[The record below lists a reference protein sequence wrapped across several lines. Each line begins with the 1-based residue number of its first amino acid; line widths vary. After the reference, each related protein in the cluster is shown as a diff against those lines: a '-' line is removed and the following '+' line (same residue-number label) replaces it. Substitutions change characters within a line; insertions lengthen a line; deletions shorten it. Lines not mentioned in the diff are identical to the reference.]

1 MDLEKLKELALTV
14 ALGVADDE
22 EVQEL
27 QSFQKQFPAEAD
39 KELAH
44 AHSVVANLA
53 FTLPEQLPP
62 ESVKRRLMRNVA
74 TIEAAVAR
82 STASIRSIESKKPIQ
97 ATSRG
102 YSRALAWAAVFVI
115 ALLGYGN
122 FAFRDQA
129 NRLAGEIQAL
139 QTQLTER
146 QATITQQ
153 SDQLAQQK
161 RIMQVMIAPR
171 LQFVDLQSTQAG
183 KQNRARVLMDH
194 GTSRAVFC
202 ADNLPGLAA
211 DKAYEL
217 WYIVGSTPVPAGV
230 FQVDEN
236 GTASFEISG
245 LPKTLNEIH
254 TFAVT
259 IERKEGVLAP
269 TLDQMVLAGK
279 VSA

>member
-1 MDLEKLKELALTV
+1 MDLEKLKEVALTV
-14 ALGVADDE
+14 ALGAADDE
-22 EVQEL
+22 EVQEF
-27 QSFQKQFPAEAD
+27 QSFQKQHPAEAD
-39 KELAH
+39 KELAR
-44 AHSVVANLA
+44 AHGVVVNLA
-53 FTLPEQLPP
+53 FTLPEQTPP

-82 STASIRSIESKKPIQ
+82 STASIRSIESKKPLQ
-97 ATSRG
+97 TTSRG
-102 YSRALAWAAVFVI
+102 YSRVLAWAAVFVI

-129 NRLAGEIQAL
+129 NRLAGEIQTL
-139 QTQLTER
+139 QAQLDER
-146 QATITQQ
+146 QATIIQQ
-153 SDQLAQQK
+153 SNQLAQQK

-171 LQFVDLQSTQAG
+171 VQFVDLQSTQSG
-183 KQNRARVLMDH
+183 KPDRGRVLMDH
-194 GTSRAVFC
+194 DRGRAVFF
-202 ADNLPGLAA
+202 ADNLPGLAD
-211 DKAYEL
+211 DKDYEL

-236 GTASFEISG
+236 GAASFEISG

-259 IERKEGVLAP
+259 VERQGGVSAP